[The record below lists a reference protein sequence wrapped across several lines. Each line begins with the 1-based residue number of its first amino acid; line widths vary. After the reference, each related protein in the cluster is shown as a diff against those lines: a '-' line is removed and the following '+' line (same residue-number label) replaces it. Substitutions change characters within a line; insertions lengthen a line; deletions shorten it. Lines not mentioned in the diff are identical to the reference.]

1 MATPAEAKTAW
12 LVAAGCVVLIIT
24 AFIRPLLPGDDA
36 QKSDSAV
43 QQPRHAITDESR
55 LDENSLNE
63 NRQSASIEKII
74 EKEQQESEPAAV
86 EEAKPAAQAAP
97 APVVKAAPK
106 AAVKTAPEAAPKAAV
121 KKPES
126 TATATTITE
135 STDTASVAAI
145 LANAEMKR
153 TNGVLPKGY
162 YVQLGAFSK
171 ANGAETLQKRLAPK
185 VGNTHLKKK
194 ANGMTAVWAGP
205 YATRKEADKA
215 RAEIARRTN
224 VKGYT
229 VAN

>member
-1 MATPAEAKTAW
+1 MSQKLRNWMATPAEAKTAW

-24 AFIRPLLPGDDA
+24 AFIRPLLPGDDG
-36 QKSDSAV
+36 QKSDDAV

-86 EEAKPAAQAAP
+86 EEAGPAAP
-97 APVVKAAPK
+97 ATPVPVVKAAPK
-106 AAVKTAPEAAPKAAV
+106 AAVK
-121 KKPES
+121 KPEPTAS
-126 TATATTITE
+126 TTAITE

-171 ANGAETLQKRLAPK
+171 PNGAETLRKKLAPK

-215 RAEIARRTN
+215 KTEIARRTN